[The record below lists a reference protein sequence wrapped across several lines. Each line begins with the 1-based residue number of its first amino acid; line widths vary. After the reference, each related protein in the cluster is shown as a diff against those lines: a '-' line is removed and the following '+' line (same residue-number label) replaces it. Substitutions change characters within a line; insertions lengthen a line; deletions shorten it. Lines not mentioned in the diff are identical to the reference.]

1 MIISIIVAVDENNG
15 IGFENE
21 MPWHLPAD
29 LARFKKLTMG
39 HHLLVGRKT
48 YESIGSALP
57 GRQMIILTR
66 NPEYTARDCITAET
80 LDKALKLAER
90 RGEKEVFIIGGA
102 EIFKEALPL
111 ADHLY
116 LTVVHTRAEADTF
129 FPEFDEI
136 EWSQICS
143 QDILP
148 DEKNSLATTFMHLVR
163 RQQTPS

>member
-1 MIISIIVAVDENNG
+1 MIISIIVAMDENRG
-15 IGFENE
+15 IGFENRI
-21 MPWHLPAD
+21 PWHLPTD

-66 NPEYTARDCITAET
+66 NPEFTAQDCIMAET
-80 LDKALKLAER
+80 LDEALILAEK

-102 EIFKEALPL
+102 EVYREALPL

-116 LTVVHTRAEADTF
+116 LTVVHTSAEADVY
-129 FPEFDEI
+129 FPEIDGSN
-136 EWSQICS
+136 WSQICE
-143 QDILP
+143 QDITA
-148 DEKNSLATTFMHLVR
+148 DEKNSLATTFKHLVR
-163 RQQTPS
+163 R

>member
-1 MIISIIVAVDENNG
+1 MIISIIVAMDENRG
-15 IGFENE
+15 IGFENRI
-21 MPWHLPAD
+21 PWHLPTD

-66 NPEYTARDCITAET
+66 NPEFTAQDCIMAET
-80 LDKALKLAER
+80 LDEALILAEK

-102 EIFKEALPL
+102 EVYREALHR

-116 LTVVHTRAEADTF
+116 LTVVHTSAEADVY
-129 FPEFDEI
+129 FPEIDGSN
-136 EWSQICS
+136 WSQICE
-143 QDILP
+143 QDITA
-148 DEKNSLATTFMHLVR
+148 DEKNSLATTFKHLVR
-163 RQQTPS
+163 R